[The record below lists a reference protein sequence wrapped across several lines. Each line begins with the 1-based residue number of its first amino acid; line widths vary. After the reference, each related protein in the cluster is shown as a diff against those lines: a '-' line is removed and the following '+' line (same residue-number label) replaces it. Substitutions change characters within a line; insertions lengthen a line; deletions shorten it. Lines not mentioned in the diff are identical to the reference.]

1 MVLNFMGWTFLAV
14 DRFQD
19 PDFFQ
24 RAMKIVSRFILNV
37 ILHLSGFSILI
48 LSHPWKLNIFLQ
60 MFRNGGDIVCYI
72 FSVLGDTFCFE
83 LLKLP
88 VTLQQIYD

>member
-1 MVLNFMGWTFLAV
+1 
-14 DRFQD
+14 
-19 PDFFQ
+19 
-24 RAMKIVSRFILNV
+24 
-37 ILHLSGFSILI
+37 
-48 LSHPWKLNIFLQ
+48 

-88 VTLQQIYD
+88 VTLQQIYDWLDWKLGTDVQKELSICVLK